1 MSDYLQVVVDV
12 FDETDQRASVQ
23 RILTVAQFI
32 QATLREFEELD
43 RTSPERYAVYF
54 EGGGRP
60 LEQSKTLAELGVQ
73 PGDRLLF
80 SWARDP
86 FRQLRRTVTA
96 GVTFALQE
104 TTTQV
109 LFPIEWQPALIGRPD
124 RDPAHNELLAVNLEY
139 LAGSRRVSRR
149 HAQITEHEGAWY
161 LEALAPR
168 NPTLLN
174 GRRLSLGRE
183 YPLRSGDAIGLGSSG
198 ITLTVISQV
207 QRDVKKDVAHD

>member
-12 FDETDQRASVQ
+12 FDEMDQRASVQ
-23 RILTVAQFI
+23 RCLTVAKFVEVI
-32 QATLREFEELD
+32 LSEFEELD
-43 RTSPERYAVYF
+43 GRSPEHYGLYL

-60 LEQSKTLAELGVQ
+60 LERSKTLADQGVQ

-80 SWARDP
+80 SWARAP
-86 FRQLRRTVTA
+86 FRQLRRPVTA

-139 LAGSRRVSRR
+139 LAGNQRVSRR
-149 HAQITEHEGAWY
+149 HAQITEYAGAWY

-174 GRRLSLGRE
+174 GRRLSVGRE
-183 YPLRSGDAIGLGSSG
+183 APLRPGDAIGLGSSG
-198 ITLTVISQV
+198 ITLTAVGQPN
-207 QRDVKKDVAHD
+207 QTKG

>member
-23 RILTVAQFI
+23 RALTVAKLI
-32 QATLREFEELD
+32 QAILREFEELD
-43 RTSPERYAVYF
+43 GRSPEHYSVYL
-54 EGGGRP
+54 EGSGRP
-60 LEQSKTLAELGVQ
+60 LERSKTLADQGVQ

-86 FRQLRRTVTA
+86 FRQLRRPVTE

-104 TTTQV
+104 TATQV

-139 LAGSRRVSRR
+139 LAGSQRVSRR
-149 HAQITEHEGAWY
+149 HAQITEYEGAWY
-161 LEALAPR
+161 LEALAAT

-183 YPLRSGDAIGLGSSG
+183 YPLRSGDAIDLGSSG
-198 ITLTVISQV
+198 ITLTAVGQPN
-207 QRDVKKDVAHD
+207 RTKG

>member
-23 RILTVAQFI
+23 RSLTVAKLI
-32 QATLREFEELD
+32 QAILREFEELD
-43 RTSPERYAVYF
+43 GRSPEHYGVYL

-60 LEQSKTLAELGVQ
+60 LDRSKTLADQGVQ

-86 FRQLRRTVTA
+86 FRQLRQPVTE

-109 LFPIEWQPALIGRPD
+109 LFPIEWQPALVGRPD

-139 LAGSRRVSRR
+139 LAGSQRVSRR
-149 HAQITEHEGAWY
+149 HAQITEYEGAWY
-161 LEALAPR
+161 LEALAHR

-183 YPLRSGDAIGLGSSG
+183 YPLRSGDAIDLGSSG
-198 ITLTVISQV
+198 ITLTAVGQPN
-207 QRDVKKDVAHD
+207 RTKG